1 MMETYADGFKVNF
14 NEQEEFLDFL
24 NYIERNSDW
33 TTIKAKALR
42 LFALKEDKDIE
53 DYKKKGI
60 DEGILMDTVKN
71 TELILKAGKNYYPVR
86 DCAIKTI
93 LERAAINGSGLKKV
107 KKDVYSRILNECF
120 KVTNGVALL
129 RISEGKVSATLGGD
143 SHEYAILDTEQ
154 IFKCT
159 IEYLKRTF
167 KNYTYLGGFY
177 EHHLVSSLWEIDEP
191 QLVEAYQ
198 NEIKEHKKQAIEVTP
213 VMRVTTSNTG
223 ISGANIYPLLLSHNN
238 TTTIPLGNP
247 IKLEHKNKATI
258 QKFENQLSMIYG
270 KYQVAMQG
278 LTKLLSIPIQN
289 PIYCFKNV
297 CKKLSIP
304 MKYTI
309 EAADLFQAQYGIE
322 PCTAHDI
329 YYGISEI
336 IYMFS
341 YEGETG
347 SKITQMEETIARAIS
362 INWKDYDIPGNI

>member
-14 NEQEEFLDFL
+14 NEQEEFLNFL
-24 NYIERNSDW
+24 NYIERTSDW

-86 DCAIKTI
+86 NCAIKTL
-93 LERAAINGSGLKKV
+93 LERAGINGSGLRKLNKPVYAKV
-107 KKDVYSRILNECF
+107 LNEF
-120 KVTNGVALL
+120 LKVTNGIALL
-129 RISEGKVSATLGGD
+129 RIVEGKVSATLGGD
-143 SHEYAILDTEQ
+143 AHEYAILNTEQ
-154 IFKCT
+154 IFLRSVA
-159 IEYLKRTF
+159 YLSKTF
-167 KNYTYLGGFY
+167 KNYRYLSGFY
-177 EHHLVSSLWEIDEP
+177 EHHLVSSVWEINDDQLLETYQKEIETHGKKTDEMIP
-191 QLVEAYQ
+191 LLR
-198 NEIKEHKKQAIEVTP
+198 I
-213 VMRVTTSNTG
+213 TTSDIG
-223 ISGANIYPLLLSHNN
+223 SSGANIYPILSFNN
-238 TTTIPLGNP
+238 SIIPLGNP
-247 IKLEHKNKATI
+247 IRLEHKGQANI

-309 EAADLFQAQYGIE
+309 EAVDLFQAQYGIE

-347 SKITQMEETIARAIS
+347 SRITQMEETIARAIS